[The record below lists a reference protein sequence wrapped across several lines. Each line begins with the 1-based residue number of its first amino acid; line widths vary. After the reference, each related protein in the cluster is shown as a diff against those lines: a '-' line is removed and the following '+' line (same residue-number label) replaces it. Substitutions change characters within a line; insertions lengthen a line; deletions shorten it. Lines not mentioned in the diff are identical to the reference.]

1 MKAAV
6 IVDSTAY
13 LSEALAQHPDVYQ
26 VALSVNFS
34 DGSVMK
40 DTSDLQL

>member
-13 LSEALAQHPDVYQ
+13 LSEALAQHIKLPCRLIS
-26 VALSVNFS
+26 A
-34 DGSVMK
+34 MA
-40 DTSDLQL
+40 QL

>member
-13 LSEALAQHPDVYQ
+13 LSEALAQHSSLIQKYAPEGLYQ
-26 VALSVNFS
+26 ISRQMSCYVVE
-34 DGSVMK
+34 
-40 DTSDLQL
+40 